1 MISLGNKDYKL
12 YLGGQRMRQTIMRS
26 DNPKSSLIN
35 ERHRFSC
42 LLIRLT
48 SSTNKR
54 LDIRANGRES
64 QAWHE
69 ARLRVDYKAC
79 SRASTALQFPC
90 TTTTS
95 TTSNNGN
102 DFKTLFFPTLYGYCQ
117 KKLSEL

>member
-1 MISLGNKDYKL
+1 MISLGNNDYKL

-54 LDIRANGRES
+54 LDIRANSRES

-79 SRASTALQFPC
+79 SRASTALQFPAQQQLVQRV
-90 TTTTS
+90 TMEMIL
-95 TTSNNGN
+95 
-102 DFKTLFFPTLYGYCQ
+102 KLYFSRHFTGIVR
-117 KKLSEL
+117 KN

>member
-79 SRASTALQFPC
+79 SRASTALQFPAQQQLVQRV
-90 TTTTS
+90 TMEMILKLYFSRHFTS
-95 TTSNNGN
+95 IVRKN
-102 DFKTLFFPTLYGYCQ
+102 
-117 KKLSEL
+117 